1 MLSAFITLYQEVSA
15 MIRVM
20 TTTATKNTSL
30 HTADKTPC
38 THSRL
43 VDYVLTTS
51 GIKTGQL
58 VCIECTA
65 VFPDPTLEKQAS

>member
-1 MLSAFITLYQEVSA
+1 

-20 TTTATKNTSL
+20 TAAATKSTSL
-30 HTADKTPC
+30 HTAEKTPC

-43 VDYVLTTS
+43 VDYVLTTT

-58 VCIECTA
+58 VCVECTA
-65 VFPDPTLEKQAS
+65 VFLDPTLQKAAS

>member
-1 MLSAFITLYQEVSA
+1 

-20 TTTATKNTSL
+20 TATATKSTSL
-30 HTADKTPC
+30 HTEEKKSC

-43 VDYVLTTS
+43 VDYVLTTK

-65 VFPDPTLEKQAS
+65 VFPDPALQKQAS